1 MRHDMTNKEEAEYLK
16 SWWNNYGKAIII
28 AVIIGLGIGYG
39 WRYWHQFQLN
49 KASQASQI
57 YQQLLVADKEGQP
70 APTRQK
76 LLDQLVKQ
84 YPKSSYTSL
93 AQFLSASDDVTNQ
106 QYPLAEQSY
115 RWVIAQGKNKSLQQ
129 VARLRLAKI
138 YVYQKKYDAALKV
151 LSKVND
157 KSYLPMI
164 QGLRGDVYASQGKK
178 DQARQAYLSSEQGLQ
193 KLGVDN
199 PLLKLKISSL

>member
-1 MRHDMTNKEEAEYLK
+1 MRADMTNKDEVEYLK
-16 SWWNNYGKAIII
+16 DWWNNYGKAIAI
-28 AVIIGLGIGYG
+28 AVVIGLGAGYA

-49 KASQASQI
+49 KATQASQI
-57 YQQLLVADKEGQP
+57 YQQLLVADKQGQP
-70 APTRQK
+70 QNTRQQ

-93 AQFLSASDDVTNQ
+93 AQFLSASDDVSNQ
-106 QYPLAEQSY
+106 QYTLAENSY
-115 RWVIAQGKNKSLQQ
+115 QWVVTEGRNKSLQQ

-138 YVYQKKYDAALKV
+138 YVYQKKYDLALKS
-151 LSKVND
+151 LNHVND

-164 QGLRGDVYASQGKK
+164 EGLRGDVYAALGKK
-178 DQARQAYLSSEQGLQ
+178 DSARQAYTKAEKGLQ
-193 KLGVDN
+193 KLGVEN